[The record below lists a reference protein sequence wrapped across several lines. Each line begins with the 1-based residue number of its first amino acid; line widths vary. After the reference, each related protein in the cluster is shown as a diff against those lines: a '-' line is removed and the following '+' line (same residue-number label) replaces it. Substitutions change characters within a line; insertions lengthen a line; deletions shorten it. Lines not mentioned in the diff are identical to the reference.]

1 MADKDH
7 PLSNPVG
14 PSSPWLS
21 TLVTDAIWSISLPE
35 GADKDHPFSNPVGP
49 SSPPLSTLVYGRML
63 VIVAE
68 MDLLRD
74 RGISYYEA
82 LKKAGKDAAFFMTEG
97 EDHVFHLF
105 NPESENAPVMLKR
118 ISDFI
123 HFSSDH

>member
-1 MADKDH
+1 MEDKDH
-7 PLSNPVG
+7 PISNPVG

-35 GADKDHPFSNPVGP
+35 GADKDHPFSNPVRP

-74 RGISYYEA
+74 HGISYYEA

-97 EDHVFHLF
+97 EDHVFISSIW
-105 NPESENAPVMLKR
+105 NPRMLQ
-118 ISDFI
+118 SC
-123 HFSSDH
+123 